1 MNVRR
6 EQKKMLRSQEKA
18 SKKIRKQDWKDD
30 WEIWDYVLPDNYEF
44 FLKNLKKNNPNGF
57 SYLLRNLYPYQKQRL
72 YHELNGSIF
81 YDCLM
86 ANQDEISQNISIIL
100 PSDLQRFFNNT
111 KNGGEFN
118 YYIFRMCD
126 DERKEF
132 IVSKILSQETI
143 ISFAAYSVENDEDPT
158 RFLEVLLKVWKD
170 GYEGQKAK
178 VFQEIALLPPKDIAA
193 LFDET
198 DDSEIVCSVLEHM
211 EAEKIVAVCQHIA
224 NLYELI
230 EKSDFSLLSYA
241 EHIPVWDL
249 DAEEWWDLYDNMSDN
264 KKDIRNVFPIAC
276 IFQMYHSVSQEDRE
290 EILFLVLE
298 ISDFEE
304 LYEDLS
310 YEEKL
315 EMLDMINGYRI
326 TGQYTD
332 KRRLDMLNEIINIL
346 SNKEKEHFEKL
357 YLDEFRDQKFRM
369 ESS

>member
-18 SKKIRKQDWKDD
+18 SKKTRKQDWKSD
-30 WEIWDYVLPDNYEF
+30 WEIWDFVLPDNYAS
-44 FLKNLKKNNPNGF
+44 FLEGLKKSNPDGF

-81 YDCLM
+81 YECLM
-86 ANQDEISQNISIIL
+86 ANRDEISENISQIL
-100 PSDLQRFFNNT
+100 IPDLQRFFNDT
-111 KNGGEFN
+111 KINIEFT

-143 ISFAAYSVENDEDPT
+143 ISFAGYSVENDRQPT

-170 GYEGQKAK
+170 GYEEQKAK
-178 VFQEIALLPPKDIAA
+178 FFQEIALLPPENIAA

-249 DAEEWWDLYDNMSDN
+249 DAEEWQDLC
-264 KKDIRNVFPIAC
+264 DILMEGESSIREILPMEC
-276 IFQMYHSVSQEDRE
+276 IFEMYRYVKLRNKEF
-290 EILFLVLE
+290 ILFQVLE
-298 ISDFEE
+298 TDEMEKLYQE
-304 LYEDLS
+304 LSTEG
-310 YEEKL
+310 EKL
-315 EMLDMINGYRI
+315 EMLDLMSG
-326 TGQYTD
+326 D
-332 KRRLDMLNEIINIL
+332 KTMEEYSAEKCLYMLESAIGIL
-346 SNKEKEHFEKL
+346 SRKKELRKFEKL
-357 YLDEFRDQKFRM
+357 YLKDF
-369 ESS
+369 SS